1 MKEVVIRAEGS
12 ISDIVQLVG
21 RAAEDAEE
29 VYYDGDMQ
37 VWVIRPKPLGRL
49 LDDLGIEYV
58 EGVEA

>member
-12 ISDIVQLVG
+12 ISDVVQLVG
-21 RAAEDAEE
+21 RAAEGAEE
-29 VYYDGDMQ
+29 TYYDGDRQ
-37 VWVIRPKPLGRL
+37 AWVVRPKPLGRL